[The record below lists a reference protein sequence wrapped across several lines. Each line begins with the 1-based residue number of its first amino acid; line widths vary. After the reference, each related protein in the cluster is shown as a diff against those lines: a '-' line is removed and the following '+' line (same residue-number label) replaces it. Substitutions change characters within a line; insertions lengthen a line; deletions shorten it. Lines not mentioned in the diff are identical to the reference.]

1 MEFLKRFLLWF
12 ATGFGLSAGVT
23 AVILLATYFEKPV
36 SFAPIEHPSDLQ
48 VSAIARV
55 SFTHHLALTGVLTNH
70 GTRIYDGASL
80 EVAFMRGGK
89 LLYRCG
95 DYNDLVIKPGA
106 SVAFQVR
113 CEEVE
118 SVNVPPDVTFQVSV
132 IRATT
137 GKADGA

>member
-1 MEFLKRFLLWF
+1 MEFLKRSLLWF

-23 AVILLATYFEKPV
+23 SVILLATYFEKPV
-36 SFAPIEHPSDLQ
+36 SVAPIEHPKDLQ
-48 VSAIARV
+48 VSGISRV
-55 SFTHHLALTGVLTNH
+55 SFTHHFVLTGVLTNH
-70 GTRIYDGASL
+70 GTQSYDGASL
-80 EVAFMRGGK
+80 EVAFMSSGK

-95 DYNDLVIKPGA
+95 DYNDLVISPGS

-132 IRATT
+132 VRAST
-137 GKADGA
+137 GKAAGA